1 MSVSALLMLVVEA
14 LVSKLGSQYLGALLR
29 AVLDFIPG
37 TTVVAANG
45 GVSDVPASALA
56 APAELKSYTQELLQK
71 LVNAGNLPIYARVIL
86 NQVIKFLPELED
98 SLWNMLFSKGIVA
111 TSIHPMTQ
119 ANVDNLSAVSPE
131 LLDLCK
137 M

>member
-1 MSVSALLMLVVEA
+1 MSIASLLMVLVET
-14 LVSKLGSQYLGALLR
+14 LVSKYGTQYLGALLR
-29 AVLDFIPG
+29 AVLDMLPG
-37 TTVVAANG
+37 HAVIAANG

-56 APAELKSYTQELLQK
+56 APAELKNYTQELLQK
-71 LVNAGNLPIYARVIL
+71 LVNSGNLPIYARVIL

-98 SLWNMLFSKGIVA
+98 SLWNMLFTKGVVA
-111 TSIHPMTQ
+111 TQAPTLTQ
-119 ANVDNLSAVSPE
+119 GSVDKLSEVPFE

>member
-29 AVLDFIPG
+29 AVLDMLPER
-37 TTVVAANG
+37 TVIAANG

>member
-29 AVLDFIPG
+29 AVLDMLPER
-37 TTVVAANG
+37 TVIAANG
-45 GVSDVPASALA
+45 GVSDVPATALA

>member
-37 TTVVAANG
+37 RTVIAANG

>member
-1 MSVSALLMLVVEA
+1 MSIASLLMVLVET
-14 LVSKLGSQYLGALLR
+14 LVSKYGTQYLGALLR
-29 AVLDFIPG
+29 AVLDMLPG
-37 TTVVAANG
+37 HTVIAANG